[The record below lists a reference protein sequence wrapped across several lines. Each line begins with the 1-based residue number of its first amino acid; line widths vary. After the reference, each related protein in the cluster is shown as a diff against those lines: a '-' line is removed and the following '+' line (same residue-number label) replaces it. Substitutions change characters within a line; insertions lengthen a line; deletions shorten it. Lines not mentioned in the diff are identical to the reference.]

1 MFLLE
6 YTRKILG
13 CIPLALKEKDFF
25 FSLVF
30 PRLEEYAYGTLMAH
44 LWHTYGTLINLINH
58 IFMLL
63 AHLHT

>member
-30 PRLEEYAYGTLMAH
+30 PRLEEYA
-44 LWHTYGTLINLINH
+44 
-58 IFMLL
+58 
-63 AHLHT
+63 